1 MGRDNEPGLRGE
13 PEAMKVLE
21 PYLHARHYKAG
32 QVLWTE
38 GEVSGRMVLLVQGRV
53 KAVRVLP
60 DGSSVLLHVFSAGD
74 IFGFL
79 PLVDGGPYPATAIA
93 VDEVDARVMSR
104 SELRQAVHQDPPVA
118 MVLLKALGKRLRQ
131 AFGRLGDQAQRS
143 SLARVAAALSL
154 LLPEAGGSDVTTII
168 DVPSPIH
175 DFAADVPR
183 EGNTGVARAAG
194 GRRAAHRA
202 GDGSSRREDPQ
213 DRRHRESGPA
223 QAAGSVRLLRLR
235 AVRRHGRREVR
246 SGRR

>member
-1 MGRDNEPGLRGE
+1 MGRDNEPGLLGE

-74 IFGFL
+74 IFGF
-79 PLVDGGPYPATAIA
+79 PPFVDGGPYPATAIA

-104 SELRQAVHQDPPVA
+104 SELRQAIHQDPQVA

-154 LLPEAGGSDVTTII
+154 LLPEAGGLDVTTII
-168 DVPSPIH
+168 DVPSPIQ
-175 DFAADVPR
+175 DFAADVGMTP
-183 EGNTGVARAAG
+183 ETFSRAVT
-194 GRRAAHRA
+194 
-202 GDGSSRREDPQ
+202 Q
-213 DRRHRESGPA
+213 LVESGVL
-223 QAAGSVRLLRLR
+223 QRLAVPQLQVLDARRLR
-235 AVRRHGRREVR
+235 QIASGQRHG
-246 SGRR
+246 